1 MKKLIRGFTLI
12 ELMIVI
18 SIMGILAAIALPTYQ
33 DYIAR
38 AQALDAVKSTE
49 GLKTD
54 IASYYWQTGS
64 FPDSGNAVMDAA
76 AALKGKYYSANG
88 VKIEAGRGSIT
99 TSFDEGAN
107 CGKNVVFIPTTN
119 SVNRQIITWRCEGS
133 VGKNRIPSTCQ

>member
-1 MKKLIRGFTLI
+1 MVGFYEKTNSWLHFNW
-12 ELMIVI
+12 VDDCYFNYGH
-18 SIMGILAAIALPTYQ
+18 SSC
-33 DYIAR
+33 IAR

-88 VKIEAGRGSIT
+88 VKIEAGTGIIT
-99 TSFDEGAN
+99 TTFDKGAN
-107 CGKNVVFIPTTN
+107 SGKNVVIIPTPN